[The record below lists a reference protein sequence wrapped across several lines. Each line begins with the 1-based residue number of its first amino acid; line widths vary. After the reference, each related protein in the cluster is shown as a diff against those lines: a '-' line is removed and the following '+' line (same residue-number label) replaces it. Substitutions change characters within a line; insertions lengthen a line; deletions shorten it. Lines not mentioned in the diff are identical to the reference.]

1 MNSLNLRVST
11 VKSGENVKKNS
22 EMRSSLVR
30 LPKHYEKSEESYCLQ
45 IKKANSIP
53 DQVAVVKNI
62 FKTIGK
68 DPGVLRFLT
77 DLYFYTPL
85 KHPVRNQISKLL
97 ITAARLETGGMDE
110 NTIVESLA
118 DTMSRLLDDAK
129 ASTESSIWNLTVN
142 SLTGCFENFGC
153 GLKALESNVQLVFP
167 FLCSSVQRYLTELS
181 VLSSPSVRNEY
192 YLYVHNSIR
201 LILSCTQEFPENLR
215 QNHLDQLK
223 NLNAVC
229 KQVINDDEIPMDPR
243 TNSGILMAY
252 IAKICSTY
260 ESFIHEV
267 KLTKNSNEIVLCVG
281 IVNTFDYH
289 DFTHLSKDIRDICSK
304 IDDMANANSTV
315 PNILLCA
322 ARSLFQISKILLNF
336 DFRTD
341 EMSEDTKLILRK
353 LLIFA
358 FCYLEHHM
366 DSVRHLC
373 RDLLRNV
380 IALSK
385 KISFSYLLQKIF
397 DACNSERLSMSMK
410 CIVLLQAVS
419 ILGSEDIIKNCK
431 ELFSTLFAENLGRD
445 FIVNNLFEGLMA
457 ASHKEVDFEAWKDLW
472 ITYLLEIAAKN
483 DARLPDVEVLL
494 VKAVKCEPRIVQH
507 IIEHTNEIP
516 ISTKLSALWAVRK
529 SGIKMDNFSE
539 ILHGFSKSLLF
550 SILSNCDDTRI
561 MALRLLVETHKTTE
575 LLTELEC
582 EHILLFLEYNSNCQ
596 SPAVRQKTLAL
607 LGKALIRCELNLVKV
622 LKDNSSTEKRMYIK
636 FLMDFIKILVEN
648 LFQGANFSRRSISLQ
663 LLENCVRILVNCE
676 LNLDEFLPKNTV
688 QTLTEVISDTY
699 EANKDIA
706 VSILKLI
713 EDKKGCRVFEKESIK
728 QIKELLVSV
737 RPADSVTGAYRLEF
751 FCNKG
756 SPDAFGPFELTSY
769 CPVHYAA
776 LRWALNILKDG
787 LRLGK
792 ESILLAAKSN
802 PLYGVLFAIKHLL
815 KRLDFQGFSKDIGWR
830 ILVAEVIVI
839 CKELT
844 TVVGPV
850 VNNSSPE
857 GHLPNDFSELPEQF
871 RKGENQAKTPRK
883 ILSSKGKQKSID
895 TLKTTPQMVLLCAWR
910 TVKEVSLILGEV
922 VLRSPIQYSKSTENF
937 LVTKE
942 QILEIGEHF
951 KLLLSETKHR
961 GAFEQA
967 YVGFSKLCARLWRVE
982 SHDLN
987 ILPMTWLRE
996 LLTVI
1001 SKDEQINEKICATR
1015 RSAGVPF
1022 MVQALIT
1029 AELQV
1034 GTTRSLYFCMQQL
1047 IQLCGNPDKSTEA
1060 RSHAL
1065 NILRALFRCTD
1076 LNETIGEFAS
1086 AGVMCAIRGYEA
1098 STWSEKNSATL
1109 LFSALITRI
1118 FGVQRTRDSDNLSIR
1133 NKMTGRIFFLRYP
1146 KLYDFFLDELRKA
1159 SSLILKHEKANKL
1172 HPLLLMLSRL
1182 YPSALEGTESNL
1194 KLSEFIP
1201 YISNCSGC
1209 PEMQTRY
1216 LAAKAIIA
1224 LISVDSLPIA
1234 ILRKCAEVLISAD
1247 DPKSINLNVLH
1258 GHLLQILFL
1267 IKALKTQE
1275 VELIG
1280 DICSTVVTFHSK
1292 TKMNNAVILKVM
1304 LDIFIEILSGTK
1316 NLKLPQETIKNLLHF
1331 TQQKHFYSRELSF
1344 YYPVFRKS
1352 LYIYNLHMLR
1362 LTLPFGA
1369 LSDFLLSPPITHESV
1384 YLEQAETCLNII
1396 ILVLNKKRSITED
1409 LEEYE
1414 ITDAEIAFMKVL
1426 PDDMLDDLQ
1435 KELRTSKKLHATLKT
1450 VIQTPKFYPECAM
1463 KAYAALSQL
1472 DVFDFTLTQLIKE
1485 SKNHPGDV
1493 KSPLTLCVERLVL
1506 KKGIEFKISQ
1516 LCLEYLIEIT
1526 QSWNPDCLR
1535 LKASNILPHIAI
1547 HFPTA
1552 LEKKKLKFVKEF
1564 ISLMLSMLM
1573 DEDFDVRNNTT
1584 KIVLSLPKEDLGIEN
1599 VLSTM
1604 AQRLFLQ
1611 YTADLLNAMKAD
1623 DDYLIDVFK
1632 AVAESQ
1638 LTAANIDPSDGNAS
1652 TISNSTSNGD
1662 LEVFDKNE
1670 ANVFAEPLRAIADNI
1685 VIYKSTFS
1693 NRHKVMHVVNTY
1705 KIC

>member
-11 VKSGENVKKNS
+11 VKTGENARKNS
-22 EMRSSLVR
+22 EMRSSLVS
-30 LPKHYEKSEESYCLQ
+30 LPKHYEKSEETYCLEL
-45 IKKANSIP
+45 KTSTNVP
-53 DQVAVVKNI
+53 DQVAVVKKI
-62 FKTIGK
+62 FKNIGK
-68 DPGVLRFLT
+68 DAAVLQFLT

-85 KHPVRNQISKLL
+85 KHPVRNQIAKLL
-97 ITAARLETGGMDE
+97 ITAARLETGGIDE

-118 DTMSRLLDDAK
+118 DTMTRLLDDAK
-129 ASTESSIWNLTVN
+129 LSTESSNWNLIVT
-142 SLTGCFENFGC
+142 SIAGCFENFGC
-153 GLKALESNVQLVFP
+153 GLKALESKIQFVFP

-201 LILSCTQEFPENLR
+201 LILSCVQEFPENLR
-215 QNHLDQLK
+215 DHHSEQLK
-223 NLNAVC
+223 NLNTIC
-229 KQVINDDEIPMDPR
+229 KQIINDDEIPMDPR
-243 TNSGILMAY
+243 TNSGILMSY
-252 IAKICSTY
+252 IAKIASTY
-260 ESFIHEV
+260 ECFIHEV
-267 KLTKNSNEIVLCVG
+267 KLAKSSNEIVLCVG

-289 DFTHLSKDIRDICSK
+289 DFCHLSKDIRDICTK
-304 IDDMANANSTV
+304 IDDMANANSTA

-336 DFRTD
+336 DLRNS
-341 EMSEDTKLILRK
+341 EMTEDTKLILRK

-410 CIVLLQAVS
+410 CVVLLQAVS
-419 ILGSEDIIKNCK
+419 ILGSQDIIKNCN
-431 ELFSTLFAENLGRD
+431 ELFSTLFAEHLGRD

-457 ASHKEVDFEAWKDLW
+457 SSHNEIDFESWKDLW
-472 ITYLLEIAAKN
+472 ITYLLEIASQN
-483 DARLPDVEVLL
+483 DSRLPDVEVLL

-507 IIEHTNEIP
+507 IIEHTSEIP

-539 ILHGFSKSLLF
+539 ILNGFATNLLH

-575 LLTELEC
+575 LLSELEC

-596 SPAVRQKTLAL
+596 SPSVRQKTLAL

-622 LKDNSSTEKRMYIK
+622 LKDNSNAAEKQRYTK
-636 FLMDFIKILVEN
+636 FLMDFIKILVDN
-648 LFQGANFSRRSISLQ
+648 LFQGANFSRRTISLQ
-663 LLENCVRILVNCE
+663 LLEICVRILINCD
-676 LNLDEFLPKNTV
+676 LNFDAFLPKNTV
-688 QTLTEVISDTY
+688 PTLIETISDTY
-699 EANKDIA
+699 EANKELA

-713 EDKKGCRVFEKESIK
+713 EDKKGCRVVEKESTD

-756 SPDAFGPFELTSY
+756 SADVFGKFEATRY

-776 LRWALNILKDG
+776 LRWTLNILKEG

-802 PLYGVLFAIKHLL
+802 PLYGVLFAVKHLL
-815 KRLDFQGFSKDIGWR
+815 KKLDFQGFSKDIGWR
-830 ILVAEVIVI
+830 ILIAEVIVI

-844 TVVGPV
+844 TVVGPI

-857 GHLPNDFSELPEQF
+857 GHLPNDFSELPEHI
-871 RKGENQAKTPRK
+871 RGVENKTKAPRK
-883 ILSSKGKQKSID
+883 ILSSKTKESQDGF
-895 TLKTTPQMVLLCAWR
+895 KTTPQMVLLCAWR

-922 VLRSPIQYSKSTENF
+922 VLRSPIQYNKATENF

-996 LLTVI
+996 LLTII
-1001 SKDEQINEKICATR
+1001 SKDEQINEKICSTR

-1047 IQLCGNPDKSTEA
+1047 MQLCSNNERSTEA

-1086 AGVMCAIRGYEA
+1086 AGVMCSLRGYEA

-1159 SSLILKHEKANKL
+1159 SGLILRHEKANKL

-1216 LAAKAIIA
+1216 LAAKAIVA
-1224 LISVDSLPIA
+1224 LISVDALPVA

-1247 DPKSINLNVLH
+1247 NPKTINLNVLH

-1267 IKALKTQE
+1267 IKSLKTQE
-1275 VELIG
+1275 AELIG
-1280 DICSTVVTFHSK
+1280 DITSTVVTFHSK
-1292 TKMNNAVILKVM
+1292 TKINNAVILKVM
-1304 LDIFIEILSGTK
+1304 LDIYIEILSGTK
-1316 NLKLPQETIKNLLHF
+1316 NLKLPRETIQNLMYF
-1331 TQQKHFYSRELSF
+1331 SQQKHFYTSELSF

-1352 LYIYNLHMLR
+1352 LFIYNLHMLR

-1369 LSDFLLSPPITHESV
+1369 LSDFLLSPPITHESI

-1396 ILVLNKKRSITED
+1396 ILVLNKKRTLTED

-1414 ITDAEIAFMKVL
+1414 LTEAEIAFMKVL
-1426 PDDMLDDLQ
+1426 SDDMLDQLHD
-1435 KELRTSKKLHATLKT
+1435 ELKSSKKLHATLKDVT
-1450 VIQTPKFYPECAM
+1450 QMPKFYPECAM

-1472 DVFDFTLTQLIKE
+1472 DNFDFTLTQLIKE
-1485 SKNHPGDV
+1485 SKKHPGDV

-1506 KKGIEFKISQ
+1506 KKGIEFKTS
-1516 LCLEYLIEIT
+1516 LMCLEYLIEIT
-1526 QSWNPDCLR
+1526 HSWNPDCLR
-1535 LKASNILPHIAI
+1535 LKASNILPHIAV

-1552 LEKKKLKFVKEF
+1552 LQKKKLKFVKEF
-1564 ISLMLSMLM
+1564 IGLMLSMLM

-1584 KIVLSLPKEDLGIEN
+1584 KVVLSLPKENLGIAN
-1599 VLSTM
+1599 VLSNM

-1611 YTADLLNAMKAD
+1611 YTADLLNVMKAD
-1623 DDYLIDVFK
+1623 DDYIIAVFK
-1632 AVAESQ
+1632 AVAETQ
-1638 LTAANIDPSDGNAS
+1638 LAAANIDTSDGNAS
-1652 TISNSTSNGD
+1652 TISNSTANGD

-1670 ANVFAEPLRAIADNI
+1670 ANVFAEPLRAISDNI

-1693 NRHKVMHVVNTY
+1693 NRHKVMNVVNTY
-1705 KIC
+1705 KIV